1 VHVPAQNLGRI
12 ESGQQAVVV
21 AELPDSMSFAGW
33 VKRVSPVVDPGSG
46 TFKVTVGVAAD
57 SWLLRPGLFVGVEII
72 LDRREQ
78 AILVPKRAVVYDG
91 GRRYLFT
98 VRDSVATRMRL
109 DAGYEDH
116 HAIEVRS
123 GLAAGDQVVVLG
135 HNGLKDGTRVR
146 TAMLEAATATADSAG
161 R

>member
-1 VHVPAQNLGRI
+1 
-12 ESGQQAVVV
+12 
-21 AELPDSMSFAGW
+21 M
-33 VKRVSPVVDPGSG
+33 
-46 TFKVTVGVAAD
+46 
-57 SWLLRPGLFVGVEII
+57 GVEII